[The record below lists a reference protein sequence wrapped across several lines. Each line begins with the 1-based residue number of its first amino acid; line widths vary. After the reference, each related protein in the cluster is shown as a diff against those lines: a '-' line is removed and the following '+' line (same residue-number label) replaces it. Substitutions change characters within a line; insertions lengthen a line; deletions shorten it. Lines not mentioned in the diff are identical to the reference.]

1 MICIDSKARRERADT
16 DPVRTLERPVRRVA
30 PVSNAIVLATALTAS
45 VTSSVA
51 NANEIGDTFDVIAGY
66 SGRHESNVFRL
77 PDGTEPEAVTGKS
90 SKSDDI
96 GIATVGLRLDKR
108 YSLQRFE
115 LEASLVNYR
124 YRVYDHLDFTARN
137 YAAAWRWQLTPSFY
151 GNLTS
156 SRAEA
161 LNSFNDYTN
170 YGVRNVRTDEVHR
183 FDGVFELDGAWR
195 LLGGVART
203 ERTNSETFLEESD
216 NRLDTVEA
224 GVRRDFVSG
233 SWISLV
239 TRHGRGEYFNRPNL
253 SPVAQSD
260 NAFDQRE
267 QEIRVNWPVT
277 GKTTLQ
283 GRLAHVAREHE
294 HFPARDYSGMV
305 GSLTLALRATEKV
318 LLTANAG
325 HELGAYQ
332 SEASSYAS
340 TDRYGVG
347 ASWQIGVKTTLRGQ
361 YDRARRDFRGA
372 IVNTPASDRTDTL
385 HNAKLAFEWRA
396 YRSLLLS
403 AALEKEK
410 RESNLPSFDSRNT
423 AASVSAQFT
432 F

>member
-1 MICIDSKARRERADT
+1 M
-16 DPVRTLERPVRRVA
+16 
-30 PVSNAIVLATALTAS
+30 LATALT
-45 VTSSVA
+45 TSMTAPQA
-51 NANEIGDTFDVIAGY
+51 NANETGDTFDVITGY
-66 SGRHESNVFRL
+66 SVRHESNLFRL
-77 PDGTEPEAVTGKS
+77 PDGTDPETVTGKS

-96 GIATVGLRLDKR
+96 GIATLGLRLDKR

-115 LEASLVNYR
+115 LEATLVNYR
-124 YRVYDHLDFTARN
+124 YRIHDYLDFTARN
-137 YAAAWRWQLTPSFY
+137 YAAAWRWQLTPAFQ

-156 SRAEA
+156 SRSEA
-161 LNSFNDYTN
+161 LNSFNDYSN
-170 YGVRNVRTDEVHR
+170 YGVRNVRTDQSHR

-216 NRLDTVEA
+216 TRIDTVEA

-233 SWISLV
+233 SSLGLV

-253 SPVAQSD
+253 SPVTQFD

-267 QEIRVNWPVT
+267 QEIRANWPLS

-283 GRLAHVAREHE
+283 GRLGHVAREHE

-305 GSLTLALRATEKV
+305 GNLSLALRATDKV
-318 LLTANAG
+318 LLTGTAG

-332 SEASSYAS
+332 SNASSYAS
-340 TDRYGVG
+340 TNRLGLG
-347 ASWQIGVKTTLRGQ
+347 ASWRIGVKTTLRGQ
-361 YDRARRDFRGA
+361 YDWARRDFRGA
-372 IVNTPASDRTDTL
+372 IVSTPDGDRTDTL
-385 HNAKLAFEWRA
+385 HNAKLMLEWQP

-410 RESNLPSFDSRNT
+410 RESNQSSFDFSNT
-423 AASVSAQFT
+423 AASVSAQFS